1 MVFSMV
7 EWYIG
12 LVHCRFPPNMP
23 KPKTWFRLVVFVL
36 IAAALGYAG
45 WHFTRPQPPEV
56 ELATIARGTVE
67 STVVNTRAGT
77 IKACRR
83 AKLAPAAGGQI
94 VKLWVKEGDRVK
106 AGQPL
111 LELWNR
117 DLAAQREVTTRQLAT
132 SEERRREA
140 CIMADNAKRDADRSQ
155 QLADKGFVS
164 PQSVEDAR
172 AQARSRQANCDAM
185 AADVKR
191 AQAQI
196 RVTSAGL
203 ERTTLTAP
211 FAGIVARV
219 TGEVGEYT
227 TPSPPGI
234 PTPPAVDLIDDSCLY
249 VSAPMDEVDAPKI
262 KPGQT
267 ARITL
272 DAMSGQ
278 TFSGKVR
285 RVAPYVTEVEKQA
298 RTVDVE
304 ADFDTPP
311 KQVLLVGYSADVEAI
326 IEKRENVLRVPTQAI
341 QQDGTVLVLG
351 ADDKLESRS
360 LKTGLANW
368 AFTEVVSGLKA
379 GDRVLLSF
387 DQESVKAGVKVKP
400 NTLKGIKAAQ
410 Q

>member
-1 MVFSMV
+1 
-7 EWYIG
+7 
-12 LVHCRFPPNMP
+12 MP
-23 KPKTWFRLVVFVL
+23 KPKTWFRLVAFVL
-36 IAAALGYAG
+36 IVTALAYAG
-45 WHFTRPQPPEV
+45 WHFTRPKPPEV

-117 DLAAQREVTTRQLAT
+117 DLTAQREVTTRQLAT
-132 SEERRREA
+132 SEQRHREA
-140 CIMADNAKRDADRSQ
+140 CILADNAKRDANRTQ
-155 QLADKGFVS
+155 QLVEKGFVS
-164 PQSVEDAR
+164 PQSGEDAR
-172 AQARSRQANCDAM
+172 AQASARQANCDAV

-211 FAGIVARV
+211 FVGIVARV

-278 TFSGKVR
+278 TFSGKIR
-285 RVAPYVTEVEKQA
+285 RIAPYVTEVEKQA

-326 IEKRENVLRVPTQAI
+326 IEKRDNVLRVPTQAI
-341 QQDGTVLVLG
+341 QQNGTVLVLG
-351 ADDKLESRS
+351 ADDKLESRN

-400 NTLKGIKAAQ
+400 KAAK
-410 Q
+410 

>member
-1 MVFSMV
+1 MFKHTSWV
-7 EWYIG
+7 
-12 LVHCRFPPNMP
+12 
-23 KPKTWFRLVVFVL
+23 RLVIAGL
-36 IAAALGYAG
+36 IIAALIYAG
-45 WHFTRPQPPEV
+45 WHFTRPTLPEV
-56 ELATIARGTVE
+56 EFTTLALGPVE

-117 DLAAQREVTTRQLAT
+117 DLAAQRELATRQLAT

-140 CIMADNAKRDADRSQ
+140 CILSDNAKRDADRTQ
-155 QLADKGFVS
+155 QLVDKGFVS
-164 PQSVEDAR
+164 PQSGEDAR
-172 AQARSRQANCDAM
+172 AQARARQANCDALG
-185 AADVKR
+185 ADVKR

-196 RVTSAGL
+196 RVTSASL
-203 ERTTLTAP
+203 ERTTLNAP

-249 VSAPMDEVDAPKI
+249 VSAPMDEVDAPRL

-272 DAMSGQ
+272 DALPGQ
-278 TFSGKVR
+278 SFPGKVR
-285 RVAPYVTEVEKQA
+285 RIAPYVTEVEKQA

-304 ADFDTPP
+304 VDFDTPP
-311 KQVLLVGYSADVEAI
+311 QQVLLVGYSADVETI
-326 IEKRENVLRVPTQAI
+326 IERRDKVLRVPTQAI
-341 QQDGTVLVLG
+341 QQDGTVLALG
-351 ADDKLESRS
+351 ADDTLEARK

-368 AFTEVVSGLKA
+368 VFTEVVSGLKA

-387 DQESVKAGVKVKP
+387 DNEAVKAGVKVKP
-400 NTLKGIKAAQ
+400 KAAQ
-410 Q
+410 P

>member
-1 MVFSMV
+1 M
-7 EWYIG
+7 
-12 LVHCRFPPNMP
+12 L
-23 KPKTWFRLVVFVL
+23 KPKSWLRLVIIVL
-36 IAAALGYAG
+36 AVAALAYAG
-45 WHFTRPQPPEV
+45 WHFTRPQPPAV
-56 ELATIARGTVE
+56 ELTTIARGTVE

-77 IKACRR
+77 VKACRR
-83 AKLAPAAGGQI
+83 AKLAPVAGGQI
-94 VKLWVKEGDRVK
+94 VKLWVKEGERVK

-117 DLAAQREVTTRQLAT
+117 DLAAQRELATRQLTT

-140 CIMADNAKRDADRSQ
+140 CIMAANAQRDADRTA
-155 QLADKGFVS
+155 QLAAKGFVS
-164 PQSVEDAR
+164 SQSTENARADAR
-172 AQARSRQANCDAM
+172 ARQANCDAL

-196 RVTSAGL
+196 RVTQVGL

-211 FAGIVARV
+211 FAGIVAKI
-219 TGEVGEYT
+219 TGEVGEFT

-249 VSAPMDEVDAPKI
+249 VSAPMDEVDAPRLKA
-262 KPGQT
+262 GQP

-272 DAMSGQ
+272 DALP
-278 TFSGKVR
+278 GKIFNGHVR
-285 RVAPYVTEVEKQA
+285 RIAPYVTEVEKQA

-304 ADFDTPP
+304 VDFDTPP
-311 KQVLLVGYSADVEAI
+311 HDALLVGYSADVEAI
-326 IEKRENVLRVPTQAI
+326 IEHRNNVLRVPTQAI

-351 ADDKLESRS
+351 KDDTLETRY

-368 AFTEVVSGLKA
+368 AFTEVVSGLAA

-387 DQESVKAGVKVKP
+387 DQENVKAGVKVTP
-400 NTLKGIKAAQ
+400 NTAQ
-410 Q
+410 P

>member
-1 MVFSMV
+1 M
-7 EWYIG
+7 
-12 LVHCRFPPNMP
+12 L
-23 KPKTWFRLVVFVL
+23 KPKTWLRIVVVVS
-36 IAAALGYAG
+36 IGSALAYAG

-67 STVVNTRAGT
+67 ATVVNTRAGT
-77 IKACRR
+77 VKACRR
-83 AKLAPAAGGQI
+83 AKLAPVAGGQI

-111 LELWNR
+111 LALWNH
-117 DLAAQREVTTRQLAT
+117 DLAAQRELATRQLAT

-140 CIMADNAKRDADRSQ
+140 CIMADNARRDAERTE
-155 QLADKGFVS
+155 QLATRGFVS
-164 PQSVEDAR
+164 PQGGENAR
-172 AQARSRQANCDAM
+172 AEARARQASCDAL

-196 RVTSAGL
+196 RVTQAGL

-211 FAGIVARV
+211 FAGIVAQV

-234 PTPPAVDLIDDSCLY
+234 PTPPAVDLIDDTCLY
-249 VSAPMDEVDAPKI
+249 VSAPMDEVDAPKL
-262 KPGQT
+262 KSGQP

-272 DAMSGQ
+272 DALPGQ
-278 TFSGKVR
+278 TYTGRVR
-285 RVAPYVTEVEKQA
+285 RIAPYVTELEKQA

-304 ADFDTPP
+304 VDFDTPP
-311 KQVLLVGYSADVEAI
+311 QQILLVGYSADVEAI
-326 IEKRENVLRVPTQAI
+326 IERRANVLRVPTQAI

-351 ADDKLESRS
+351 RDDRLEARS

-368 AFTEVVSGLKA
+368 AFTEIVSGLDA
-379 GDRVLLSF
+379 GERVLLSF
-387 DQESVKAGVKVKP
+387 DQEDVKAGVKVK
-400 NTLKGIKAAQ
+400 GKAAP
-410 Q
+410 

>member
-1 MVFSMV
+1 MGG
-7 EWYIG
+7 WYIG
-12 LVHCRFPPNMP
+12 LIPSCFPAML
-23 KPKTWFRLVVFVL
+23 KPKTLLRLALTLL
-36 IAAALGYAG
+36 IVAALGYAG

-56 ELATIARGTVE
+56 ELATLARGTVE
-67 STVVNTRAGT
+67 ATVVNTRAGT

-83 AKLAPAAGGQI
+83 AKLAPASGGQI
-94 VKLWVKEGDRVK
+94 VKLWAKEGERVA

-117 DLAAQREVTTRQLAT
+117 DLTAQRELATRQLST
-132 SEERRREA
+132 SEARHREA
-140 CIMADNAKRDADRSQ
+140 CILADNAKRDADRTQ
-155 QLADKGFVS
+155 KLAERGFVS
-164 PQSVEDAR
+164 PQNSENAR
-172 AQARSRQANCDAM
+172 AEARSRQASCDAL

-196 RVTSAGL
+196 RVTAAGL

-211 FAGIVARV
+211 FAGIVAKV

-249 VSAPMDEVDAPKI
+249 VSAPMDEVDAPRL
-262 KPGQT
+262 KPGQP

-272 DAMSGQ
+272 DALPGQ
-278 TFSGKVR
+278 SFGGRVR
-285 RVAPYVTEVEKQA
+285 RIAPYVTEVEKQA

-304 ADFDTPP
+304 VDFNTPP
-311 KQVLLVGYSADVEAI
+311 KQILLVGYSADVEAI
-326 IEKRENVLRVPTQAI
+326 IESRADVLRLPTQAI
-341 QQDGTVLVLG
+341 RQDGSVLVLG
-351 ADDKLESRS
+351 ADEKLESRT

-368 AFTEVVSGLKA
+368 AFTEILSGLKA

-387 DQESVKAGVKVKP
+387 DDENVKAGVKVKP
-400 NTLKGIKAAQ
+400 KTAP
-410 Q
+410 

>member
-1 MVFSMV
+1 MVFSMAQC
-7 EWYIG
+7 YIG
-12 LVHCRFPPNMP
+12 LVPYRFAAML
-23 KPKTWFRLVVFVL
+23 KSKTLLRLALTLL
-36 IAAALGYAG
+36 IVAALGYAG

-56 ELATIARGTVE
+56 ELATLARGTVE

-83 AKLAPAAGGQI
+83 AKLAPASGGQI
-94 VKLWVKEGDRVK
+94 VKLWAKEGERVA

-117 DLAAQREVTTRQLAT
+117 DLTAQRELATRQLST
-132 SEERRREA
+132 SEARHREA
-140 CIMADNAKRDADRSQ
+140 CILADNAKRDADRTQ
-155 QLADKGFVS
+155 QLAERGFVS
-164 PQSVEDAR
+164 PQNSENAR
-172 AQARSRQANCDAM
+172 AEARSRQASCDAL

-196 RVTSAGL
+196 RVTAAGL
-203 ERTTLTAP
+203 ERTTLHAP
-211 FAGIVARV
+211 FAGIVAKV

-249 VSAPMDEVDAPKI
+249 VSAPMDEVDAPRL
-262 KPGQT
+262 KPGQP

-272 DAMSGQ
+272 DALPGQ
-278 TFSGKVR
+278 SFGGRVR
-285 RVAPYVTEVEKQA
+285 RIAPYVTEVEKQA

-304 ADFDTPP
+304 VDFDTPP
-311 KQVLLVGYSADVEAI
+311 KQILLVGYSADVEAI
-326 IEKRENVLRVPTQAI
+326 IESRADVLRLPTQAI
-341 QQDGTVLVLG
+341 RQDGSVLMLG
-351 ADDKLESRS
+351 ADEKLESRT

-368 AFTEVVSGLKA
+368 AFTEILSGLKA

-387 DQESVKAGVKVKP
+387 DDENVKAGVKVKP
-400 NTLKGIKAAQ
+400 KTAP
-410 Q
+410 

>member
-1 MVFSMV
+1 M
-7 EWYIG
+7 
-12 LVHCRFPPNMP
+12 L
-23 KPKTWFRLVVFVL
+23 KPTTWLRLVLIVL
-36 IAAALGYAG
+36 VVTALAYAG
-45 WHFTRPQPPEV
+45 WHFTRPAPPEV

-117 DLAAQREVTTRQLAT
+117 DLAAQRDVATRQSAT

-140 CIMADNAKRDADRSQ
+140 CIMADNAKRDAARTQ
-155 QLADKGFVS
+155 QLVDKGFVS
-164 PQSVEDAR
+164 PQSGEDAR
-172 AQARSRQANCDAM
+172 AQARARQANCNALV
-185 AADVKR
+185 ADVKR

-196 RVTSAGL
+196 RVSSAGL

-234 PTPPAVDLIDDSCLY
+234 PTPPAIDLIDDTCLY
-249 VSAPMDEVDAPKI
+249 VSAPMDEVDAPRI
-262 KPGQT
+262 KPGQP

-272 DAMSGQ
+272 DAISGQ
-278 TFSGKVR
+278 TFTGKVR
-285 RVAPYVTEVEKQA
+285 RIAPYVTEVEKQA

-311 KQVLLVGYSADVEAI
+311 MQSLLVGYSADVEAI
-326 IEKRENVLRVPTQAI
+326 IERRDNVLRVPTQAI

-351 ADDKLESRS
+351 ADNKLESRS

-368 AFTEVVSGLKA
+368 AFTEVLSGLKA

-387 DQESVKAGVKVKP
+387 DQENVKAGVKVKP
-400 NTLKGIKAAQ
+400 NTQKGINTLKGIKAAP
-410 Q
+410 

>member
-1 MVFSMV
+1 M
-7 EWYIG
+7 
-12 LVHCRFPPNMP
+12 L
-23 KPKTWFRLVVFVL
+23 KPKTWLRIVVVVS
-36 IAAALGYAG
+36 IGSALAYAG

-67 STVVNTRAGT
+67 ATVVNTRAGT
-77 IKACRR
+77 VKACRR
-83 AKLAPAAGGQI
+83 AKLAPVAGGQI

-111 LELWNR
+111 LALWNH
-117 DLAAQREVTTRQLAT
+117 DLAAQRELATRQLAT

-140 CIMADNAKRDADRSQ
+140 CIMADNAQRDADRTQ
-155 QLADKGFVS
+155 QLATRGFVS
-164 PQSVEDAR
+164 PQGGENAR
-172 AQARSRQANCDAM
+172 AEARARQANCDAL

-196 RVTSAGL
+196 RVTQAGL

-211 FAGIVARV
+211 FAGIVAQV

-234 PTPPAVDLIDDSCLY
+234 PTPPAVDLIDDTCLY
-249 VSAPMDEVDAPKI
+249 VSAPMDEVDAPKL
-262 KPGQT
+262 KSGQP

-272 DAMSGQ
+272 DALPGQ
-278 TFSGKVR
+278 TYTGRVR
-285 RVAPYVTEVEKQA
+285 RIAPYVTELEKQA

-304 ADFDTPP
+304 VDFDTPP
-311 KQVLLVGYSADVEAI
+311 QQILLVGYSADVEAI
-326 IEKRENVLRVPTQAI
+326 IERRADVLRVPTQAI

-351 ADDKLESRS
+351 RDDRLEARS

-368 AFTEVVSGLKA
+368 AFTEIVSGLDA
-379 GDRVLLSF
+379 GERVLLSF
-387 DQESVKAGVKVKP
+387 DQEDVKAGVKVK
-400 NTLKGIKAAQ
+400 GKAAP
-410 Q
+410 

>member
-1 MVFSMV
+1 
-7 EWYIG
+7 
-12 LVHCRFPPNMP
+12 MP
-23 KPKTWFRLVVFVL
+23 KPRTWLRLVAAIL
-36 IAAALGYAG
+36 IVAALAYAG

-77 IKACRR
+77 VKACRR

-117 DLAAQREVTTRQLAT
+117 DLAAQREVTTRQLTT
-132 SEERRREA
+132 SEQRRREA
-140 CIMADNAKRDADRSQ
+140 CILANNAQRDAERTQ
-155 QLADKGFVS
+155 KLVAQGFVS
-164 PQSVEDAR
+164 PQAGEDAR
-172 AQARSRQANCDAM
+172 AQARSRQASCDAL

-191 AQAQI
+191 AQAQV
-196 RVTSAGL
+196 RVSSAGL

-219 TGEVGEYT
+219 TGEIGEYT

-234 PTPPAVDLIDDSCLY
+234 ATPPAVDLIDDSCLY
-249 VSAPMDEVDAPKI
+249 VSAPMDEVDAPKLQ
-262 KPGQT
+262 PGQR

-272 DAMSGQ
+272 DAVAGQ

-285 RVAPYVTEVEKQA
+285 RIAPYVTEVEKQA

-311 KQVLLVGYSADVEAI
+311 TQGLLVGYSADIEAI
-326 IEKRENVLRVPTQAI
+326 IDHRDNVLRVPTQAI

-351 ADDKLESRS
+351 ADDTLEARS

-379 GDRVLLSF
+379 GDRVLMSF
-387 DQESVKAGVKVKP
+387 DQENVKAGVKVRP
-400 NTLKGIKAAQ
+400 KAAP
-410 Q
+410 

>member
-1 MVFSMV
+1 MF
-7 EWYIG
+7 
-12 LVHCRFPPNMP
+12 
-23 KPKTWFRLVVFVL
+23 KPKTWLRLVLFVS
-36 IAAALGYAG
+36 IAAALAYAG

-77 IKACRR
+77 VSACRR
-83 AKLAPAAGGQI
+83 AKLAPVAGGQI

-117 DLAAQREVTTRQLAT
+117 DLAAQRDLATRQLAT

-140 CIMADNAKRDADRSQ
+140 CIMADNARRDADRTQ
-155 QLADKGFVS
+155 QLAARGFVS
-164 PQSVEDAR
+164 PQGGENAR
-172 AQARSRQANCDAM
+172 AEARARQASCDAL

-196 RVTSAGL
+196 RVTVAGL

-211 FAGIVARV
+211 FDGIVAQV

-234 PTPPAVDLIDDSCLY
+234 PTPPAVDLIDDTCLY
-249 VSAPMDEVDAPKI
+249 VSAPMDEVDAPKL
-262 KPGQT
+262 KAGQP

-272 DAMSGQ
+272 DALPGQ
-278 TFSGKVR
+278 TFTGRVR
-285 RVAPYVTEVEKQA
+285 RIAPYVTEVEKQA

-304 ADFDTPP
+304 VDFNTPP
-311 KQVLLVGYSADVEAI
+311 QNALLVGYSADVEAI
-326 IEKRENVLRVPTQAI
+326 IERRDDVLRVPTQAI

-351 ADDKLESRS
+351 RDDKLETRS

-368 AFTEVVSGLKA
+368 AFTEIVSGLNA

-387 DQESVKAGVKVKP
+387 DQEDVKAGVKVKP
-400 NTLKGIKAAQ
+400 KAAQ
-410 Q
+410 P

>member
-1 MVFSMV
+1 
-7 EWYIG
+7 
-12 LVHCRFPPNMP
+12 MP
-23 KPKTWFRLVVFVL
+23 KPKTWLRLVAVL
-36 IAAALGYAG
+36 LIVAALAYAG

-106 AGQPL
+106 TGQPL

-117 DLAAQREVTTRQLAT
+117 DLTAQRDLANRQLTT

-140 CIMADNAKRDADRSQ
+140 CIMADTAKREAERTE
-155 QLADKGFVS
+155 QLAAKGFVS
-164 PQSVEDAR
+164 PQSGENAR
-172 AQARSRQANCDAM
+172 AEARARQANCDAVT
-185 AADVKR
+185 ADVKR

-196 RVTSAGL
+196 NVTAAGL
-203 ERTTLTAP
+203 ERTTLNAP

-219 TGEVGEYT
+219 TGEVGEYA

-249 VSAPMDEVDAPKI
+249 VSAPMDEVDAPRI
-262 KPGQT
+262 KPGQP

-272 DAMSGQ
+272 DAMPGQ

-311 KQVLLVGYSADVEAI
+311 KEVLLVGYSADVEVI
-326 IEKRENVLRVPTQAI
+326 IERR
-341 QQDGTVLVLG
+341 
-351 ADDKLESRS
+351 DDV
-360 LKTGLANW
+360 KTGLANW
-368 AFTEVVSGLKA
+368 AFTEIVSGLTA

-387 DQESVKAGVKVKP
+387 DQENVKAGVKVKP
-400 NTLKGIKAAQ
+400 KAAK
-410 Q
+410 